1 MDPTFTHPPLNLQ
14 KKKKKLG
21 QNRMCF
27 QAPLPAFFLNLLP
40 EVGEILGNLLFHST
54 ALTQAFKKLHLEK
67 KHELSRGEPS
77 RGAITY
83 DSQLY
88 TFTLQ
93 TSYSNQLQ
101 KAGLFF
107 RKQCTNI
114 NLDISILVQLDYT
127 GVCSSTI

>member
-1 MDPTFTHPPLNLQ
+1 MDPTFTRPPLNLQ
-14 KKKKKLG
+14 KKKNWGKKE
-21 QNRMCF
+21 CF
-27 QAPLPAFFLNLLP
+27 QVPLPASFLNLLP

-107 RKQCTNI
+107 RKQCTNF

-127 GVCSSTI
+127 GVYSSTI